1 MAPYLLVVQSDPE
14 LQRQISDTLREANY
28 ELSTEREAA
37 WAKRSLSV
45 RVPDALIVGTRLSDG
60 SGFKVASDL
69 RRDPDAA
76 SVPIFFLADG
86 HGGNAHEAEANRRFA
101 PTEYFRGPLDINS
114 LLAGLLRAV
123 PPAVQAPRTRPPSF
137 APAPLDE
144 QQLKEREDVESQA
157 PRISAHATPAAVTE
171 SSAPPG
177 PSVEISGAL
186 GRQSFATVL
195 RDLFAQQRSGALL
208 VVREATKKIVYVE
221 KGYPVG
227 VRSNALSECLGQILL
242 SRRRISQQALKESLD
257 RMKRE
262 NRQQGEVLVAMGVL
276 SPHALEEALQEQTES
291 KILDLFGWTT
301 GSFVFKDGWKV
312 EGSSTGLQRAT
323 GVLIFE
329 GVRRHYAEE
338 RKELV
343 LAGCAGKY
351 LARTNDPRLRMQ
363 DLSAESADR
372 QFIARADGSRTLEEI
387 MNLPPIAN
395 ERARSLIVAML
406 ESGLIEAFD
415 GPVAVPVA
423 MVAKSAII
431 SSLPSTNRRSRS
443 ELAALVETMR
453 AQTHF
458 EVLGVAATDDT
469 ATIDVEFEMRARP
482 FHPDNFR
489 GRSVAVRELVEN
501 LFARIN
507 EARRTLTDP
516 SQRKSYLA
524 RLERARSYGGGGP
537 DAATAAEQVYY
548 TGVAHL
554 RERRYTEAEAA
565 FRQATALVPGQP
577 SYHSALGWAVFRG
590 APTSKEAVAD
600 ARAELE
606 HAVALSPDD
615 PWVRVS
621 LGRLLAETGSPED
634 AVSVLRSALRLD
646 PQSQDIHAELRRLS
660 AEA

>member
-14 LQRQISDTLREANY
+14 LQRQIAETLREANY

-45 RVPDALIVGTRLSDG
+45 RVPDALVVGTRLSDG
-60 SGFKVASDL
+60 TGFKVASDL

-76 SVPIFFLADG
+76 SVPIFFLADAHSG
-86 HGGNAHEAEANRRFA
+86 SAHEAEARRRFA
-101 PTEYFRGPLDINS
+101 PTEYLREPINVNS
-114 LLAGLLRAV
+114 LLASLLRAV
-123 PPAVQAPRTRPPSF
+123 PPAVTAPRTRPPSF

-144 QQLKEREDVESQA
+144 QQLAERDDVEAQA
-157 PRISAHATPAAVTE
+157 PAISALPYVPTDVSASVAPV
-171 SSAPPG
+171 SSNEVVGTLA
-177 PSVEISGAL
+177 
-186 GRQSFATVL
+186 RRSFASVL
-195 RDLFAQQRSGALL
+195 RQLFVEQRSGALL
-208 VVREATKKIVYVE
+208 VVRDATKKIVYLE
-221 KGYPVG
+221 KGYCVG

-242 SRRRISQQALKESLD
+242 SRRRITQEGLQESLE

-262 NRQQGEVLVAMGVL
+262 KRQQGEVLVAMGVL
-276 SPHALEEALQEQTES
+276 SPHALEEALQEQSES
-291 KILDLFGWTT
+291 KLLDLFGWTA
-301 GSFVFKDGWKV
+301 GNFVFKDGWKADV
-312 EGSSTGLQRAT
+312 SAVGLHRAT
-323 GVLIFE
+323 GTLIFD
-329 GVRRHYAEE
+329 GVRHHYAED
-338 RKELV
+338 RKEFV
-343 LAGCAGKY
+343 LASHAGKY
-351 LARTNDPRLRMQ
+351 IAPTTDPRLRLQ
-363 DLSAESADR
+363 DLSTEAADR
-372 QFIARADGSRTLEEI
+372 LFMARADGASTLEEI
-387 MNLPPIAN
+387 LNLPPIASD
-395 ERARSLIVAML
+395 RARALMVAM
-406 ESGLIEAFD
+406 IEAGVVQGFD
-415 GPVAVPVA
+415 APVQPPAAGTMDSP
-423 MVAKSAII
+423 I
-431 SSLPSTNRRSRS
+431 LPSPHRRSRS

-453 AQTHF
+453 SQTHF
-458 EVLGVAATDDT
+458 EILGVAPTDDT
-469 ATIDVEFEMRARP
+469 ATIDAAFETRARP

-489 GRSVAVRELVEN
+489 GRSAAVRDLIES
-501 LFARIN
+501 LFARIT

-516 SQRKSYLA
+516 ALRKSYLA

-577 SYHSALGWAVFRG
+577 SYHSALGWAVYRRD
-590 APTSKEAVAD
+590 PTRPDAVAE

-621 LGRLLAETGSPED
+621 LGRLLAETGGPEE
-634 AVSVLRSALRLD
+634 AVSVLRSALKLD

>member
-37 WAKRSLSV
+37 WAKRSLAV

-60 SGFKVASDL
+60 TGFKVASDL

-86 HGGNAHEAEANRRFA
+86 HGGNAHEAEARRRFA
-101 PTEYFRGPLDINS
+101 PTEYLRGPLDMNS
-114 LLAGLLRAV
+114 LLAALLRTV
-123 PPAVQAPRTRPPSF
+123 PPAVQSPRTRPPSF
-137 APAPLDE
+137 VPAPLDE
-144 QQLKEREDVESQA
+144 QQSKERDEVESQA
-157 PRISAHATPAAVTE
+157 PRISAQATPAPVTE
-171 SSAPPG
+171 SSAPPAA
-177 PSVEISGAL
+177 SVEISGSL
-186 GRQSFATVL
+186 GRHSFATVL

-208 VVREATKKIVYVE
+208 VVKDATKKIVYVE

-257 RMKRE
+257 RMTRE

-276 SPHALEEALQEQTES
+276 SPHALEEALQEQSES
-291 KILDLFGWTT
+291 KILDLFGWTA

-312 EGSSTGLQRAT
+312 EVSSAGLQRAT
-323 GVLIFE
+323 SVLIFD
-329 GVRRHYAEE
+329 GVRRHYNEE
-338 RKELV
+338 RKDLV

-351 LARTNDPRLRMQ
+351 LARTNDSRLRMQ

-372 QFIARADGSRTLEEI
+372 QFIARADGTRTLEEI
-387 MNLPPIAN
+387 MNLPPVAN
-395 ERARSLIVAML
+395 DRARSLIVAMI
-406 ESGLIEAFD
+406 ESGLVEAFD
-415 GPVAVPVA
+415 TPLAAPVAVIA
-423 MVAKSAII
+423 ASAII
-431 SSLPSTNRRSRS
+431 PSPNRRSRS

-458 EVLGVAATDDT
+458 EVLGVAPTDDS
-469 ATIDVEFEMRARP
+469 ATIDVAFEMRARP

-489 GRSVAVRELVEN
+489 GRSAAVRELVEN

-516 SQRKSYLA
+516 LQRKSYLA
-524 RLERARSYGGGGP
+524 RLERARSYGGGGL

-554 RERRYTEAEAA
+554 RERRYPEAEAA

-590 APTSKEAVAD
+590 APTRKEAVED
-600 ARAELE
+600 ARSELE

-615 PWVRVS
+615 PWVLVS

-634 AVSVLRSALRLD
+634 AVNVLRSALRLD

-660 AEA
+660 ADA